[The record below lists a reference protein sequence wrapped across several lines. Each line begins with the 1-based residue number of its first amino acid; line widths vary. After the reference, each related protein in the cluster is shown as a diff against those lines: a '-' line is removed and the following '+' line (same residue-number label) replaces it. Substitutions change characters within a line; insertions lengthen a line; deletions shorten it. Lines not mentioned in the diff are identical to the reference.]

1 MKARIYYRII
11 LTPMLLSLA
20 MLASAVDEPTTGLE
34 VAQERKARDTGW
46 KDYAAD
52 ITMVLRNAHGEESQ
66 RALSV
71 KVLEVEGEG
80 DKSINVFSHPHD
92 VKGTALLSISH
103 IHRNDDQWLYLP
115 ALRRTKR
122 IASANQSGP
131 FMGSEFSYEDLTS
144 FEVEKYTY
152 TLLGTEA
159 CPDTSLSCYQVEAR
173 PTYDNSG
180 YQKLIV
186 WIDATHFRP
195 QKTVFYDQRGNLL
208 KTLLYKEYEQYLD
221 EFWRPHRLEMTNHQT
236 EKSTDL
242 LTKNIAFGQGLSDS
256 DFRSDVLKRLR

>member
-1 MKARIYYRII
+1 
-11 LTPMLLSLA
+11 
-20 MLASAVDEPTTGLE
+20 
-34 VAQERKARDTGW
+34 
-46 KDYAAD
+46 
-52 ITMVLRNAHGEESQ
+52 
-66 RALSV
+66 
-71 KVLEVEGEG
+71 
-80 DKSINVFSHPHD
+80 
-92 VKGTALLSISH
+92 
-103 IHRNDDQWLYLP
+103 
-115 ALRRTKR
+115 
-122 IASANQSGP
+122 
-131 FMGSEFSYEDLTS
+131 MGSEFSYEDLTS

-152 TLLGTEA
+152 KLLGTEA

-186 WIDATHFRP
+186 WIDGTHFRP

-208 KTLLYKEYEQYLD
+208 KTLLYKEYEQYLG